1 MDLLPSSVNLLSGTC
16 SLDSWLGV
24 QFLRTFGLIRASF
37 LKVFIPRQFEEEKI
51 QYITVCD
58 PIDLIG
64 GEKINE

>member
-1 MDLLPSSVNLLSGTC
+1 MDLLPSSVNLLSGKC

-37 LKVFIPRQFEEEKI
+37 LKVFIPRQFEGKKTI

-64 GEKINE
+64 GKN